1 MKKGDYESL
10 LPPKEGSLTLT
21 SLLSLQQENENGDE
35 RTPST
40 STQWRGGLLNEM
52 VPMCYCQGV
61 SP

>member
-10 LPPKEGSLTLT
+10 LPPKEGSLILT
-21 SLLSLQQENENGDE
+21 SFLSLQQENENGGE
-35 RTPST
+35 RTPSKP
-40 STQWRGGLLNEM
+40 TQWRGGWLNEM